1 MYLPSNYI
9 MNNLNEKTFE
19 LLEANGLNWTVTKE
33 ELLTNDGK
41 STESFGIFR
50 SDNDQWLGTVGNRY
64 TPMQN
69 FELAETIIQAS
80 EGLNLPTKNG
90 GVFGGGKKVFIQVEL
105 PTEQIGVGGVKRWIT
120 ALNSNDGSTSIGFGS
135 TSQVIKCSNTFHMA
149 HRGLDKFRHTESA
162 SARVQMAMQD
172 LRRAMELDNSLMDNF
187 KRMADIQLKDEMI
200 ESVIR
205 KMFNVDAMAKQDSV
219 STRKRNQ
226 VETFAQ
232 SLTTEIHLEGKTL
245 WGLFNGVTRYTN
257 HDSKT
262 FKSTEEKA
270 EYLMNGS
277 GFKVSNAAFNDI
289 MKWVNKKEYHFA

>member
-1 MYLPSNYI
+1 MS
-9 MNNLNEKTFE
+9 NLNEKTFD

-64 TPMQN
+64 APMQN

-80 EGLNLPTKNG
+80 DGLNLPTKNG

-149 HRGLDKFRHTESA
+149 HKGLDKFRHTESA

-172 LRRAMELDNSLMDNF
+172 LRKAMQLDNSLMDNF
-187 KRMADIQLKDEMI
+187 KRMADIELKDEMI

-205 KMFNVDAMAKQDSV
+205 KMFKVDPMIKQDAV

-245 WGLFNGVTRYTN
+245 WGLFNGVTRFTN

-262 FKSTEEKA
+262 FKSAEDKN
-270 EYLMNGS
+270 EYLMSGG
-277 GFKVSNAAFNDI
+277 GFKTSNVAFNDI
-289 MKWVNKKEYHFA
+289 MKWVEKNTIQYV

>member
-1 MYLPSNYI
+1 MIPTINYI
-9 MNNLNEKTFE
+9 MSNLNEKTFD
-19 LLEANGLNWTVTKE
+19 LLETSGLNWTVTKE

-80 EGLNLPTKNG
+80 DGLNLPTKNG

-149 HRGLDKFRHTESA
+149 HKGLDKFRHTASA

-172 LRRAMELDNSLMDNF
+172 LRKAMQLDNSLMDNF
-187 KRMADIQLKDEMI
+187 KRMADIELKDEMI

-205 KMFNVDAMAKQDSV
+205 KMFNVDPMIKQDAV

-232 SLTTEIHLEGKTL
+232 S
-245 WGLFNGVTRYTN
+245 
-257 HDSKT
+257 
-262 FKSTEEKA
+262 
-270 EYLMNGS
+270 
-277 GFKVSNAAFNDI
+277 
-289 MKWVNKKEYHFA
+289 